1 MHYYKR
7 ITILVLAMNFAMTLF
22 AQQALKEN
30 ILPAYTPSRSEM
42 LDRYRAVA
50 KLDSAVKNTTFKTS
64 VQANWQEGGNA
75 LWYRNV
81 LKDSVAEYI
90 YVDVLKGIKQKAFDQ
105 EKMAAVLSQ
114 ATGKTLDGQRLFI
127 SKMEFAKN
135 AANVSLELDKKSWE
149 VDLSTYT

>member
-50 KLDSAVKNTTFKTS
+50 KLDSAVKN
-64 VQANWQEGGNA
+64 
-75 LWYRNV
+75 
-81 LKDSVAEYI
+81 SVAEYI

-149 VDLSTYT
+149 VDLSTYTVKEIDS